1 MKRFLLACAVLL
13 CSSGQAQVQDASLEG
28 RTLWRG
34 HVSFGFETSEFRP
47 CGSKERW
54 WVVSSADLQKRY
66 TQATARMYESAYV
79 VLRGIPSA
87 RGTYG
92 HLGSYAREL
101 RVRSVV
107 TLRGVQKDDCKL
119 KGS

>member
-1 MKRFLLACAVLL
+1 MKNFLLACAVLL
-13 CSSGQAQVQDASLEG
+13 CSSGQAQNAALEG

-54 WVVSSADLQKRY
+54 WVVSSADLQKKYAR
-66 TQATARMYESAYV
+66 ATKRMYEPVYG
-79 VLRGIPSA
+79 VLRGIPST

-107 TLRGVQKDDCKL
+107 TLRGVQNDDCKL